1 MVGWWHDVVEDT
13 GVTLDDLREDFP
25 EEIVTGA
32 DAMTRRQG
40 GETSTTGVWPLIPW
54 RVPWNRRIGTTSTDP
69 ARTALLDE
77 ETRARLAR
85 KHTHSRGR
93 ARGGVT
99 PPARRRTPTA

>member
-1 MVGWWHDVVEDT
+1 MVGWRHDVVEDT

-54 RVPWNRRIGTTSTDP
+54 RVPWNRRIGTTAPTPPEPPCWTRRP
-69 ARTALLDE
+69 ARGW
-77 ETRARLAR
+77 RA
-85 KHTHSRGR
+85 S
-93 ARGGVT
+93 
-99 PPARRRTPTA
+99 TPTPGDVLAAG